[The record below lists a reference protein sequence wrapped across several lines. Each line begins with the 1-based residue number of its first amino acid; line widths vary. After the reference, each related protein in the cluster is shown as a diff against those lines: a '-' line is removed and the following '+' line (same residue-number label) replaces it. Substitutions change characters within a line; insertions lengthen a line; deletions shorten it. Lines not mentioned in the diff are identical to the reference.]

1 LTLPADDAFHRVAH
15 LVLGGL
21 ASRHDLTVDTL
32 DDLTLALDAVLDRY
46 GDLEETVTVRVT
58 IAEDEIRT
66 EIGAFH
72 NAEISTELSHQS
84 DDALDLK
91 RILSAVFDDVSVTER
106 DGAEWVV
113 LCKRL
118 PQGDGD
124 R

>member
-1 LTLPADDAFHRVAH
+1 MTLPADDAFHRVAH

-21 ASRHDLTVDTL
+21 ASRHDLTVDML

-46 GDLEETVTVRVT
+46 GDLEEAVTVRV
-58 IAEDEIRT
+58 AVGDDEIET

-72 NAEISTELSHQS
+72 GGEIANDLSRES
-84 DDALDLK
+84 DNALDLK
-91 RILSAVFDDVSVTER
+91 RILGAVFDDVSVAQR

-113 LCKRL
+113 LRKQLRREG
-118 PQGDGD
+118 PA